1 MINMINTGSF
11 TKLVTASVFI
21 IAAGKAGAAGFQIQE
36 QSVKGLGNAFAGG
49 SAIAE
54 DASTAIYN
62 PAGLTRFDSAHV
74 EFGAHVIIPQSEFN
88 NTSSTNGVGGIA
100 TGSGDDGGN
109 VAVVPNTFY
118 VRPLSENL
126 SFGFAISSLYGLVTE
141 YDRNWIGRYHAVKS
155 DLLTV
160 NINPSLGFRVNN
172 QLSFGIGV
180 SAQYADAELTN
191 ALDFGTLASLAGAPG
206 ATPSNPALDGF
217 SKIEADG
224 WAYGFNLGVL
234 YELNDKTRFGLSYR
248 SEIEHDVEGEN
259 HLTIPAFATAL
270 AGPSRTR
277 GTSATV
283 SSPATMSLSAYHE
296 INEQWAVMA
305 DVTWTEW
312 SSFDELRFSFDDGGA
327 DSVQPEQWDDV
338 YRFSIGANY
347 RYNDNWTF
355 RTGIAYDQT
364 PVPNAELRT
373 PRIPDNSRR
382 WLAFGASY
390 RPSDTF
396 SFDVAYTHI
405 FVSDTAISNR
415 EETTG
420 SLAGNAMIGSRLEG
434 EYESSVDI
442 ISAQLQ
448 WNF

>member
-1 MINMINTGSF
+1 MITIIKSPNIS
-11 TKLVTASVFI
+11 KLL
-21 IAAGKAGAAGFQIQE
+21 IATIALGYSMAVGAAGFQVQE

-54 DASTAIYN
+54 DASTSLYN
-62 PAGLTRFDSAHV
+62 PAGLTRINSPQV
-74 EFGAHVIIPQSEFN
+74 EFATHIIIPQSEFN
-88 NTSSTNGVGGIA
+88 DTNSTNGIGGVA
-100 TGSGDDGGN
+100 TGVTDDGGSI
-109 VAVVPNTFY
+109 AAVPNTFY
-118 VRPLSENL
+118 ARPLTDKVH
-126 SFGFAISSLYGLVTE
+126 FGFAISSLYGLVTE

-155 DLLTV
+155 DLLTL
-160 NINPSLGFRVNN
+160 NINPSLGFRINN
-172 QLSFGIGV
+172 NLSLGVGV

-191 ALDFGTLASLAGAPG
+191 ALDFGTLGFLAGAPG

-217 SKIEADG
+217 TRLEGDDWG
-224 WAYGFNLGVL
+224 FGFNLGLL
-234 YELNDKTRFGLSYR
+234 YEFDDSTRIGLAYR
-248 SEIEHDVEGEN
+248 SEIDHDLKGDN
-259 HLTIPAFATAL
+259 QLTIPDFAVPL

-277 GTSATV
+277 GATAPV
-283 SSPATMSLSAYHE
+283 TIPATLSLSGYHE
-296 INEQWAVMA
+296 ISDRWAIMA
-305 DVTWTEW
+305 DVTWTDW
-312 SSFDELRFSFDDGGA
+312 SVFEELRIIFDNGDP
-327 DSVQPEQWDDV
+327 DSVQPEEWDDS

-347 RYNDNWTF
+347 RYNDDWTF

-382 WLAFGASY
+382 WIAFGASY
-390 RPSDTF
+390 RPSSTF

-405 FVSDTAISNR
+405 FISDTAIRNQ
-415 EETTG
+415 EVTTG
-420 SLAGNAMIGSRLEG
+420 DLAGAPVGSTLDG